1 MAMVWV
7 RAGVCE
13 KETTIEARRS
23 DMTHVRLTF
32 DTTCEHV
39 QKLAEALTELDV
51 ASEMSIPRAESRTC
65 RLATEHLCRNSC
77 IIPAALLK
85 AVEVEMGLFLPA
97 ESRIEFVEG
106 AAG

>member
-1 MAMVWV
+1 
-7 RAGVCE
+7 
-13 KETTIEARRS
+13 
-23 DMTHVRLTF
+23 MTHVRLAF
-32 DTTCEHV
+32 QTTCEHV
-39 QKLAEALTELDV
+39 QKLAAAVSELDA
-51 ASEMSIPRAESRTC
+51 ASEMSIPRNESRTC

-106 AAG
+106 AGRVLEEV

>member
-13 KETTIEARRS
+13 KETTIAVERS
-23 DMTHVRLTF
+23 DMTHVRVTF

-51 ASEMSIPRAESRTC
+51 ASEMTRGH
-65 RLATEHLCRNSC
+65 LGEHPTQRIAHLSS
-77 IIPAALLK
+77 
-85 AVEVEMGLFLPA
+85 GDGTSLPQ
-97 ESRIEFVEG
+97 
-106 AAG
+106 

>member
-1 MAMVWV
+1 MAMIWV

-13 KETTIEARRS
+13 KETTISVRRS
-23 DMTHVRLTF
+23 DMTHVRVTF

-51 ASEMSIPRAESRTC
+51 ASEMSIPRNESRTC
-65 RLATEHLCRNSC
+65 HLATEYLCRNSC
-77 IIPAALLK
+77 IVPAAILK

-106 AAG
+106 AV

>member
-13 KETTIEARRS
+13 KETTIVARRN

-39 QKLAEALTELDV
+39 QKLAEQLTELDV
-51 ASEMSIPRAESRTC
+51 AAR
-65 RLATEHLCRNSC
+65 
-77 IIPAALLK
+77 
-85 AVEVEMGLFLPA
+85 
-97 ESRIEFVEG
+97 
-106 AAG
+106 

>member
-13 KETTIEARRS
+13 QEMTIAARRS

-39 QKLAEALTELDV
+39 QKLAEVLTELDV
-51 ASEMSIPRAESRTC
+51 ASEMSIPRDESRTC

-77 IIPAALLK
+77 VVPAAILK

-97 ESRIEFVEG
+97 ESRIEFVES
-106 AAG
+106 AV

>member
-1 MAMVWV
+1 MAVVWV

-13 KETTIEARRS
+13 KETTIAAQRS

-39 QKLAEALTELDV
+39 QKLAEQLTELDV
-51 ASEMSIPRAESRTC
+51 ASEMSIPRNESRTC
-65 RLATEHLCRNSC
+65 RLATEYLCRNSC
-77 IIPAALLK
+77 IVPAAILK

-106 AAG
+106 AV